1 MSYIELSKITAN
13 PETIIAPSLV
23 RLEFSLSA
31 DKGTPV
37 IIYYQLNTDNNIY
50 FQLSNGSLVKE
61 IVKQITMPAATKPFA
76 DSVLLKKIDVSPA
89 QDHAYCF
96 IYVQAVNKLNEL
108 SDIKHCMVNL

>member
-1 MSYIELSKITAN
+1 MSYIELGNITVN
-13 PETIIAPSLV
+13 PVTIVAPSVV
-23 RLEFSLSA
+23 RLEFNLSA

-37 IIYYQLNTDNNIY
+37 ILYYQLNADNNIY
-50 FQLSNGSLVKE
+50 FQLSNGTLVKE
-61 IVKQITMPAATKPFA
+61 IIKQIIMPAATKLFT
-76 DSVLLKKIDVSPA
+76 DSILLKKIHVPPA